1 MLMLLMIA
9 AALLLCL
16 ALLTWVATRSW
27 TLFAWLTVLP
37 NLLALLTIGMLL
49 SMSDRASGQDV
60 TLQGLEV
67 FLLGYVEAL
76 LFTLSVLAALLGL
89 LLGGMLRW
97 YARRRGPSTASNE
110 AET

>member
-1 MLMLLMIA
+1 
-9 AALLLCL
+9 
-16 ALLTWVATRSW
+16 
-27 TLFAWLTVLP
+27 
-37 NLLALLTIGMLL
+37 
-49 SMSDRASGQDV
+49 V

-97 YARRRGPSTASNE
+97 YARWRGPSTASNE